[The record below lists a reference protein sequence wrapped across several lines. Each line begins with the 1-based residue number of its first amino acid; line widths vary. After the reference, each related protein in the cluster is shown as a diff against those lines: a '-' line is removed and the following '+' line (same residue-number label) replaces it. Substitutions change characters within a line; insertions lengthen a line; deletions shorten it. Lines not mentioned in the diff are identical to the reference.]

1 MLANYKISLQ
11 TGRRQPGQLPAA
23 QRGVVLVIALIV
35 LVAMTL
41 AALGLMRSVDTSNL
55 VSGNLA
61 FQQAATHSSDQ
72 AVEYA
77 ISWLENCNAASPL
90 CPTTLGQNTPG
101 NGYFADGLNPSHSP
115 SAGQTWDDFWTA
127 SITTLTHDYSQQL
140 PMDAAGNQP
149 YYVIDRLCENQGTK
163 ELGAKCAEYP
173 ITIAS
178 PGEEEGGQ
186 VQLRKY
192 KLTYY
197 RITVRTVGPR
207 NTVSYTQA
215 LVAM

>member
-1 MLANYKISLQ
+1 MLVNAKYNLHGS
-11 TGRRQPGQLPAA
+11 RASFRQQ
-23 QRGVVLVIALIV
+23 GVVLVIALIV

-61 FQQAATHSSDQ
+61 FQQSAAHSSDQ
-72 AVEYA
+72 GVEYA
-77 ISWLENCNAASPL
+77 INLLEECNEGNVACPFTLSNSSP
-90 CPTTLGQNTPG
+90 GD
-101 NGYFADGLNPSHSP
+101 GYFADGLNPLFSP
-115 SAGQTWDDFWTA
+115 SANKTWDEFWFSDIDTM
-127 SITTLTHDYSQQL
+127 THTYSRPL
-140 PMDAAGNQP
+140 PTISAQGDDAGNTP
-149 YYVIDRLCENQGTK
+149 RYVIHRLCENQGTTA
-163 ELGAKCAEYP
+163 LGAKCAEYP
-173 ITIAS
+173 ITVAT
-178 PGEEEGGQ
+178 PGEEESGQ